1 MALLQRVVERKST
14 ENADITPSLLLLHFL
29 AQKLKSNEFP
39 IISFS
44 AITLNAKNAYYGD
57 SWSLFTKLF
66 KILLFAGARICLL
79 GREIKV

>member
-1 MALLQRVVERKST
+1 MALLQKVVERKST

-57 SWSLFTKLF
+57 S
-66 KILLFAGARICLL
+66 
-79 GREIKV
+79 